1 MRQEKLYDLMTMG
14 FKYQVMMCPDA
25 ADIIGVTLTHLENVM
40 SIVSNDEVRAN
51 VQKTVNRVRE
61 VYCS

>member
-1 MRQEKLYDLMTMG
+1 MTMG

-25 ADIIGVTLTHLENVM
+25 ADIIGVTLTHLESVLN
-40 SIVSNDEVRAN
+40 IVSNDEVRAN
-51 VQKTVNRVRE
+51 VQKTVTRVRE